1 MAENIDRGWWSE
13 LRKNLMREFRQGDIV
28 IRSQAIERLT

>member
-1 MAENIDRGWWSE
+1 MAENIDRAWWSA
-13 LRKNLMREFRQGDIV
+13 LRKDLMREFRQDDIV